1 MLCQNAG
8 RPPPCKA
15 GDDLPIEPPT
25 KALANEFTAKR
36 SVSARS
42 PA

>member
-1 MLCQNAG
+1 MLPQNGG
-8 RPPPCKA
+8 RPPPRRG
-15 GDDLPIEPPT
+15 GDDLPTEPPT
-25 KALANEFTAKR
+25 RALTNEFTAKR